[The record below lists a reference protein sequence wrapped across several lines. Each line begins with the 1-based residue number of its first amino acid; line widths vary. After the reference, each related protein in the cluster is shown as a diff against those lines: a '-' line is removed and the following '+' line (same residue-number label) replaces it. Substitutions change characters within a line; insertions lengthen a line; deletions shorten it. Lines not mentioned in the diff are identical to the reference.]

1 MVRQSAASQSTG
13 CKAVTAFTVEALNR
27 KLRLTP
33 SDSLA
38 ERFKA
43 HPWVRQ
49 ACAVLCQLPTL
60 QPVRRLLN
68 RLIAAAMLMIT
79 VRDKAHDT
87 APDTFA
93 LDKTSNNEKFYA
105 TLSINGIYIPARCD
119 SALKAQVNVV
129 GDQRQLGSIAL
140 QKEANATLVRNK
152 QGSTLL
158 PNVFIKGKSNKQCC
172 SFQKFSPA
180 SIFMSQWRQMR

>member
-1 MVRQSAASQSTG
+1 M
-13 CKAVTAFTVEALNR
+13 
-27 KLRLTP
+27 
-33 SDSLA
+33 
-38 ERFKA
+38 
-43 HPWVRQ
+43 
-49 ACAVLCQLPTL
+49 LCQLPML

-119 SALKAQVNVV
+119 SALKAQVNVM
-129 GDQRQLGSIAL
+129 GDQRHLGSIAL
-140 QKEANATLVRNK
+140 QKKANATLVRNK

-172 SFQKFSPA
+172 SLKSFHQHQCSCRNGNRCVDLWVQKPLSAATRIGDHCWGTHQHA
-180 SIFMSQWRQMR
+180 SATQEKRL